1 MEVAY
6 YALAEVVVYAV
17 LALIFTFGKNA
28 LTLSLVGE
36 KLSVPRNSVC
46 GGGTIG
52 SLTSMRSG
60 EASRKNTTKLFEN
73 PNLFAR
79 ALSEKLTGPWIEHA
93 FEKRECIKFVAQP
106 DIPDRC
112 GCGRAMASHSQLAL
126 SRFSV
131 FSQSVRV
138 EDGTPWSIATHTQTS
153 PTDAFGTIVFQG
165 GAHAHK
171 AQYIRLG
178 YDSDP
183 ENVMYL
189 MEKVWGLQPPKLVI
203 TVHGGMT
210 NFEVQEKLGRMFR
223 DGLLKAAQTTGAWII
238 TGGLDS
244 GVVKHVAQ
252 ALDDAGI
259 SARMRSKIVTIGIA
273 PWGVIKRKERLIA
286 KDAQIQYDPHAFG
299 SSTGLGVLNDHHSY
313 FLLAD
318 NGTSSR
324 YGADLHLRQN
334 FEEFLAKGDDNG
346 LRKVPVVC
354 AVLEGGTS
362 TLKAI
367 HQYLT
372 KEPNIPVIVCDG
384 SGRASDLVAF
394 ASRYLDVDGVF
405 PVEVKEELLSLIST
419 VFSETPKTPQQILDV
434 IVECARKTD
443 LLTIFRYGE
452 GRTEDVDHAIL
463 TAVLK
468 RQNLTLPEQLSLTLS
483 WNRVDVARSC
493 LFAGGR
499 HWPIHALHSAM
510 NDALRLNRVD
520 FVECLLENG
529 VSMKNFL
536 TIATLEQL
544 YNLDD
549 DAQHSVR
556 FLVEHTSPTA
566 YLTLPDIGMIIEKLM
581 GNAYKHYYTSRVFKN
596 NYEKFRKKAQLSRLS
611 SFHIRLVSK
620 TSPKRRKS
628 ADWCN
633 PMSCEDDAPP
643 DFAYPFNDLIL
654 WAVLTRRPEMARCMW
669 LHGEDAMAKS
679 LVAARLYK
687 AIARI
692 AEEDYLE
699 VEVAQ
704 KLREYCDSSCR
715 ESLQL
720 LDFCYRED
728 NMQTLKLLTAQLPH
742 WGHQNCLSL
751 AVMANHKPFLAH
763 PCCQR
768 LLAELWHG
776 SLRVRSGSNLRVLA
790 ALICPP
796 AALALTYK
804 APCVSADT
812 PDSEHADEESTAY
825 DTITTYRTD
834 RLEGNGVGSMMS
846 LQLNK
851 LFKTASIKK
860 PRKGKIMN
868 GDELD
873 ELVENGIGHPKKVT
887 IMSSKRNSINDSC
900 DMLVEKRISLSA
912 MAKMRAFYAA
922 PITKFWSWCIA
933 FMIFLMFSS
942 YVLLIETPVSP
953 TNIEYATLAYILVYT
968 VEHLRKLL
976 DQETPKLK
984 EKCRV
989 FYTKYYNLLTATAL
1003 LFFLVGFGFRMQP
1016 MLRHSYGRVI
1026 LSCSNV
1032 LWYMKVLEYLSVHPL
1047 LGPYIQMAAKMVVS
1061 MCYIIVLLL
1070 VTLMAFG
1077 VSRQAITFPH
1087 EKWNWLLVRN
1097 IFYKPYFML
1106 YGEVYAG
1113 EIDTCGDEAW
1123 KAFRKGE
1130 TFEGTN
1136 CVPGGWIPPVL
1147 MTIFLLV
1154 ANILL
1159 INMLIAIFN
1168 NIFNDTNIRSH
1179 EVWLFQRYWQVM
1191 EYNDTPLLPPPFT
1204 VLAYVAR
1211 LFCFCKK
1218 KPLKAAKERDDVVI
1232 NCSMRLY
1239 LNAEELR
1246 ELHDFEEDCM
1256 DELTR
1261 KRLRSEKGEADDSW
1275 LNAME
1280 LLENHAS
1287 FQDIHRSVHYSRTEL
1302 TSQRVNELLQE
1313 NYSLKSRLCD
1323 MEARMDIIAKSQK
1336 ELMDVIMR
1344 KRKKSKPESSRAS
1357 TQSLPEV
1364 DDARFRRA
1372 TVAATEVSSITDHI
1386 LLSPYPDRNKA
1397 ASPLLSH
1404 LRMDQTLRKYDEV
1417 RRRRYTHRKVLFPCF
1432 PCIGDGL
1439 SITNLEQSQEIVC
1452 WIERIAVNRHCSPA
1466 TAEPTKPQLTSFV

>member
-1 MEVAY
+1 MPPTKKY
-6 YALAEVVVYAV
+6 SQ
-17 LALIFTFGKNA
+17 
-28 LTLSLVGE
+28 TLSIIGE

-46 GGGTIG
+46 GGGTVG
-52 SLTSMRSG
+52 SLSSMRSG
-60 EASRKNTTKLFEN
+60 EASRKNTARLIEN

-79 ALSEKLTGPWIEHA
+79 TLSEKLTGPWIEHA
-93 FEKRECIKFVAQP
+93 FVKRECIKFVAQR
-106 DIPDRC
+106 DVPDRC
-112 GCGRAMASHSQLAL
+112 GCGQLMTAHSQLAL

-131 FSQSVRV
+131 FSQTIRV
-138 EDGTPWSIATHTQTS
+138 EEGTPWSIATHTQTA

-178 YDSDP
+178 YDSEP
-183 ENVMYL
+183 EDVMYL
-189 MEKVWGLQPPKLVI
+189 MEKVWGLVPPKLVI
-203 TVHGGMT
+203 TVHGGMS
-210 NFEVQEKLGRMFR
+210 NFEVQEKLGRLFR

-238 TGGLDS
+238 TGGFDS

-273 PWGVIKRKERLIA
+273 PWGVIKRKERLVA

-299 SSTGLGVLNDHHSY
+299 SPTGLGVLNDHHSY

-318 NGTSSR
+318 NGTTSR

-334 FEEFLAKGDDNG
+334 LEEHLAKGDANG
-346 LRKVPVVC
+346 SRKIPVVC

-362 TLKAI
+362 TLKAV

-372 KEPNIPVIVCDG
+372 REPKIPVIVCDG
-384 SGRASDLVAF
+384 SGRASDLIAF
-394 ASRYLDVDGVF
+394 ASRYLDADDTF
-405 PVEVKEELLSLIST
+405 PAEVREELLSLIST
-419 VFSETPKTPQQILDV
+419 VFPDAPRTPEQILEV
-434 IVECARKTD
+434 ILECARKRD
-443 LLTIFRYGE
+443 LLTIFRMGE
-452 GRTEDVDHAIL
+452 SRTEDVDHAIL

-468 RQNLTLPEQLSLTLS
+468 RQNLTLPEQLHLTLS

-510 NDALRLNRVD
+510 NDALRLNRVE

-529 VSMKNFL
+529 VNMKTFL
-536 TIATLEQL
+536 TISTLEQL
-544 YNLDD
+544 YNVDD

-556 FLVEHTSPTA
+556 FLVEHASPNT
-566 YLTLPDIGMIIEKLM
+566 YLTLPDIGLIIEKLM
-581 GNAYKHYYTSRVFKN
+581 GNAYKHYYTSRTFKN

-611 SFHIRLVSK
+611 SFHIRLVAK
-620 TSPKRRKS
+620 TSPRRRKS
-628 ADWCN
+628 QLDYC
-633 PMSCEDDAPP
+633 SSFGCDDDTPP
-643 DFAYPFNDLIL
+643 DFSYPFNDLIL
-654 WAVLTRRPEMARCMW
+654 WAVLTRRPEMAKCMW

-679 LVAARLYK
+679 LVAAKLYK

-699 VEVAQ
+699 VEMAQ

-728 NMQTLKLLTAQLPH
+728 NIQTLKLLTAQLPH

-796 AALALTYK
+796 AALALSYK
-804 APCVSADT
+804 APYVSAG
-812 PDSEHADEESTAY
+812 PSNPEQHNEESTTY
-825 DTITTYRTD
+825 DTISSLRTD
-834 RLEGNGVGSMMS
+834 RYERNSVGSMMS
-846 LQLNK
+846 LPLQK
-851 LFKTASIKK
+851 LFKAAPTNRPKM
-860 PRKGKIMN
+860 KI
-868 GDELD
+868 GSSDELD
-873 ELVENGIGHPKKVT
+873 DLVENGINGVGHQKKVT
-887 IMSSKRNSINDSC
+887 IISSKRGSAIRASC
-900 DMLVEKRISLSA
+900 DMLVEKTLSLSPV
-912 MAKMRAFYAA
+912 AKMRAFYAA

-942 YVLLIETPVSP
+942 YVLLIETPVNP
-953 TNIEYATLAYILVYT
+953 TNIEYATLAYIVVYA

-976 DQETPKLK
+976 EQETPKLR

-1003 LFFLVGFGFRMQP
+1003 LLFLIGFVFRTQP
-1016 MLRHSYGRVI
+1016 QLRHSYGRVI

-1077 VSRQAITFPH
+1077 VSRQAITYPH

-1113 EIDTCGDEAW
+1113 EIDTCGD
-1123 KAFRKGE
+1123 
-1130 TFEGTN
+1130 EGTN

-1168 NIFNDTNIRSH
+1168 NIFNDTNIRSQ

-1204 VLAYVAR
+1204 LLSYIGR
-1211 LFCFCKK
+1211 LLCFCKK
-1218 KPLKAAKERDDVVI
+1218 KPLKAEKERDDVI
-1232 NCSMRLY
+1232 NNCSMRLC

-1261 KRLRSEKGEADDSW
+1261 KRLRNEKGDTDAIW

-1280 LLENHAS
+1280 L
-1287 FQDIHRSVHYSRTEL
+1287 TEL

-1323 MEARMDIIAKSQK
+1323 METRMDIIAKSQRD
-1336 ELMDVIMR
+1336 LMDAMLR
-1344 KRKKSKPESSRAS
+1344 KRKQSRAESSRTS
-1357 TQSLPEV
+1357 TQSLPEA
-1364 DDARFRRA
+1364 DDARRKTA
-1372 TVAATEVSSITDHI
+1372 VIGPMVSPITEQV
-1386 LLSPYPDRNKA
+1386 LLCPYPDRTKA

-1404 LRMDQTLRKYDEV
+1404 LRMDQTLRKYDETRYQRSPSC
-1417 RRRRYTHRKVLFPCF
+1417 RRPRLNSSSLSVSQDMRDMDRNHRTSEVVTSDEDVP
-1432 PCIGDGL
+1432 GV
-1439 SITNLEQSQEIVC
+1439 IV
-1452 WIERIAVNRHCSPA
+1452 H
-1466 TAEPTKPQLTSFV
+1466 EPWEDSS

>member
-1 MEVAY
+1 MQG
-6 YALAEVVVYAV
+6 VV
-17 LALIFTFGKNA
+17 NA
-28 LTLSLVGE
+28 FLQ
-36 KLSVPRNSVC
+36 N
-46 GGGTIG
+46 
-52 SLTSMRSG
+52 
-60 EASRKNTTKLFEN
+60 
-73 PNLFAR
+73 
-79 ALSEKLTGPWIEHA
+79 
-93 FEKRECIKFVAQP
+93 
-106 DIPDRC
+106 
-112 GCGRAMASHSQLAL
+112 
-126 SRFSV
+126 
-131 FSQSVRV
+131 
-138 EDGTPWSIATHTQTS
+138 
-153 PTDAFGTIVFQG
+153 FGT
-165 GAHAHK
+165 
-171 AQYIRLG
+171 
-178 YDSDP
+178 
-183 ENVMYL
+183 
-189 MEKVWGLQPPKLVI
+189 
-203 TVHGGMT
+203 
-210 NFEVQEKLGRMFR
+210 
-223 DGLLKAAQTTGAWII
+223 
-238 TGGLDS
+238 
-244 GVVKHVAQ
+244 
-252 ALDDAGI
+252 
-259 SARMRSKIVTIGIA
+259 
-273 PWGVIKRKERLIA
+273 
-286 KDAQIQYDPHAFG
+286 
-299 SSTGLGVLNDHHSY
+299 VL
-313 FLLAD
+313 
-318 NGTSSR
+318 
-324 YGADLHLRQN
+324 YG
-334 FEEFLAKGDDNG
+334 
-346 LRKVPVVC
+346 
-354 AVLEGGTS
+354 
-362 TLKAI
+362 
-367 HQYLT
+367 
-372 KEPNIPVIVCDG
+372 
-384 SGRASDLVAF
+384 
-394 ASRYLDVDGVF
+394 
-405 PVEVKEELLSLIST
+405 
-419 VFSETPKTPQQILDV
+419 
-434 IVECARKTD
+434 
-443 LLTIFRYGE
+443 
-452 GRTEDVDHAIL
+452 
-463 TAVLK
+463 
-468 RQNLTLPEQLSLTLS
+468 
-483 WNRVDVARSC
+483 
-493 LFAGGR
+493 
-499 HWPIHALHSAM
+499 
-510 NDALRLNRVD
+510 
-520 FVECLLENG
+520 FV
-529 VSMKNFL
+529 
-536 TIATLEQL
+536 
-544 YNLDD
+544 
-549 DAQHSVR
+549 
-556 FLVEHTSPTA
+556 
-566 YLTLPDIGMIIEKLM
+566 
-581 GNAYKHYYTSRVFKN
+581 
-596 NYEKFRKKAQLSRLS
+596 
-611 SFHIRLVSK
+611 
-620 TSPKRRKS
+620 
-628 ADWCN
+628 
-633 PMSCEDDAPP
+633 
-643 DFAYPFNDLIL
+643 
-654 WAVLTRRPEMARCMW
+654 
-669 LHGEDAMAKS
+669 
-679 LVAARLYK
+679 
-687 AIARI
+687 
-692 AEEDYLE
+692 
-699 VEVAQ
+699 
-704 KLREYCDSSCR
+704 
-715 ESLQL
+715 
-720 LDFCYRED
+720 
-728 NMQTLKLLTAQLPH
+728 
-742 WGHQNCLSL
+742 
-751 AVMANHKPFLAH
+751 
-763 PCCQR
+763 
-768 LLAELWHG
+768 
-776 SLRVRSGSNLRVLA
+776 

-812 PDSEHADEESTAY
+812 PDSEHADEEVNFLASDKSTAY

-942 YVLLIETPVSP
+942 YVLLIETP
-953 TNIEYATLAYILVYT
+953 
-968 VEHLRKLL
+968 LL

-1113 EIDTCGDEAW
+1113 EIDTCGD
-1123 KAFRKGE
+1123 
-1130 TFEGTN
+1130 EGTN

-1280 LLENHAS
+1280 L
-1287 FQDIHRSVHYSRTEL
+1287 TEL

-1344 KRKKSKPESSRAS
+1344 KRKEMIEKAEADKEKSKPESSRAS

-1404 LRMDQTLRKYDEV
+1404 LRMDQTLRKYDETRYQLSSLM
-1417 RRRRYTHRKVLFPCF
+1417 RRPRLNSSS
-1432 PCIGDGL
+1432 L
-1439 SITNLEQSQEIVC
+1439 SISQDMRDMDRGHRTSEVVTSD
-1452 WIERIAVNRHCSPA
+1452 EDVPSVVVH
-1466 TAEPTKPQLTSFV
+1466 EPWEDSS